1 MRSSRLGRVGAFLL
15 LTGVFA
21 FAGCSDQSTAEVSG
35 MVRVDGNPV
44 ETGSIMFVPA
54 DGIGSTAGGEIKDGK
69 YSVRVPVGKM
79 KVSISSPKLVRMK
92 KLYNTPDSPEMPWN
106 EEALPKRYNEQTEL
120 ELDVTPGSN
129 KKDWDLQGK

>member
-1 MRSSRLGRVGAFLL
+1 
-15 LTGVFA
+15 
-21 FAGCSDQSTAEVSG
+21 
-35 MVRVDGNPV
+35 
-44 ETGSIMFVPA
+44 
-54 DGIGSTAGGEIKDGK
+54 
-69 YSVRVPVGKM
+69 M